1 MKSEWSNGINL
12 KCENCKR
19 RIGELAPGTYG
30 WVSLRCPWC
39 GHISN
44 KERPYIPWSQVW
56 KK

>member
-1 MKSEWSNGINL
+1 MKGEWSNGINL
-12 KCENCKR
+12 KCEKCKR